1 MNNVVR
7 SFVVRWCS
15 TTVLRVAGSESE
27 TMDPR
32 QNKTKPDKRD
42 ENRKNVFVLYW
53 YIGGVPWKSIVE
65 LNGYYRG
72 RIVS

>member
-1 MNNVVR
+1 
-7 SFVVRWCS
+7 
-15 TTVLRVAGSESE
+15 
-27 TMDPR
+27 MDPR

-53 YIGGVPWKSIVE
+53 YIGGAPWKSIVE

-72 RIVS
+72 RIVP